1 MLISHCSILSSKRS
15 DSTVVHNIIF
25 IQDAKIKSQK
35 HLERRT
41 GGLPKPYKVSLNK
54 KIKQA

>member
-15 DSTVVHNIIF
+15 DNTVLHNIIF

-41 GGLPKPYKVSLNK
+41 GGLPKPYKVSLR
-54 KIKQA
+54 